1 MIQGGKSF
9 TQLACHPLY
18 IMTIITFHSNKVS
31 LGPLKN
37 VRAGVNYW
45 YIWTEHLSFQMEMKI
60 HGNYYHFWMVYLWK
74 GINKTLFWKNECK
87 ISIFSFGH
95 SDWVWV
101 DAEKMIKK
109 PLLHLHPLWVKS
121 QICIGNV
128 KIEKLKT
135 WPHSK
140 IILDQGHVL
149 GNANFSPGR
158 QICDFTLR
166 QSFFLRLKMKVLF
179 SKWIAKIPSK

>member
-1 MIQGGKSF
+1 MATSHCYGSTLWRLCHT
-9 TQLACHPLY
+9 TQ
-18 IMTIITFHSNKVS
+18 K
-31 LGPLKN
+31 
-37 VRAGVNYW
+37 
-45 YIWTEHLSFQMEMKI
+45 IWTEHLSFQMEMKI